1 MFNDYVSIPC
11 IIPDTPFGWLM
22 GFIDNVSGGFAVA
35 FGVTAVIA
43 ISNGLSTF
51 IFDGQTLS
59 EKVKG
64 RIGGGN

>member
-1 MFNDYVSIPC
+1 
-11 IIPDTPFGWLM
+11 M

-43 ISNGLSTF
+43 IANGLSTY

-59 EKVKG
+59 EKVNSRVG
-64 RIGGGN
+64 VSNGGMSQ